1 MSLSRRQLRTL
12 RVIECGLA
20 DSDPYLN
27 AYFRSFAKRAGTCA
41 MPRAE
46 RIPPWPLR
54 MLGRRRGRTRS
65 GAVKD
70 WSAGNRPDP

>member
-27 AYFRSFAKRAGTCA
+27 AYFRSFAKRAGMCA

-46 RIPPWPLR
+46 RMPPWPLR
-54 MLGRRRGRTRS
+54 MLGRRRSRTLSGR
-65 GAVKD
+65 VKD
-70 WSAGNRPDP
+70 WSAGNRTDP